1 MSGRAGRPDD
11 RETGPDRSDRPGPD
25 RSDRPG
31 ASRPGPGRP
40 RLTGR
45 SAILALVLCAIALSL
60 AYPVREYIS
69 QRRQIDQLQLQQT
82 QIAAQLKSLRT
93 QRRALTDPAYVER
106 IARDQLHMCL
116 PSQTCYVIV
125 GAGTPATRRTDRS
138 QATTAWYSRL
148 WSSVRQANA
157 AEPAARPGKAHPGV
171 RRAGSGHAGAGHR
184 GGSGRTGPGR
194 G

>member
-11 RETGPDRSDRPGPD
+11 RGTGPSRSGRPGPE
-25 RSDRPG
+25 RPP
-31 ASRPGPGRP
+31 AGRP

-45 SAILALVLCAIALSL
+45 SAILALALCAIALSL
-60 AYPVREYIS
+60 AYPVREDIS

-82 QIAAQLKSLRT
+82 QIAAQLKSLQA

-116 PSQTCYVIV
+116 PSQTCYVII
-125 GAGTPATRRTDRS
+125 GGTRSAARRASRS
-138 QATTAWYSRL
+138 QAATAWYSRL

-157 AEPAARPGKAHPGV
+157 AETAARPGRAH
-171 RRAGSGHAGAGHR
+171 SGARHSR
-184 GGSGRTGPGR
+184 TGSGRTGSGRTGSGRAGPGR

>member
-1 MSGRAGRPDD
+1 MSRRADRTDD
-11 RETGPDRSDRPGPD
+11 RGTDPGHSGRPGPD
-25 RSDRPG
+25 RPGSERPG
-31 ASRPGPGRP
+31 ASRLAPGRP

-69 QRRQIDQLQLQQT
+69 QRRQIDQLQLRQT
-82 QIAAQLKSLRT
+82 QIAAQLKSLQA

-116 PSQTCYVIV
+116 PSQTCYVII
-125 GAGTPATRRTDRS
+125 GAGTSAAARTGRG
-138 QATTAWYSRL
+138 QATATWYSRL

-157 AEPAARPGKAHPGV
+157 VEPAARPG
-171 RRAGSGHAGAGHR
+171 RARQDARGPGAGRPR
-184 GGSGRTGPGR
+184 GYGR
-194 G
+194 

>member
-11 RETGPDRSDRPGPD
+11 RGTGPDRSGRPGPE
-25 RSDRPG
+25 RPP
-31 ASRPGPGRP
+31 AGRP

-45 SAILALVLCAIALSL
+45 SAILALALCAIALSL

-82 QIAAQLKSLRT
+82 QIAAQLKSLQT

-116 PSQTCYVIV
+116 PSQTCYVVI
-125 GAGTPATRRTDRS
+125 GGSRSAARRASRS

-157 AEPAARPGKAHPGV
+157 AERAARPGGPHPGA
-171 RRAGSGHAGAGHR
+171 RHTGPGHTGPGHTGAGHH
-184 GGSGRTGPGR
+184 GGSGRSGPAR

>member
-1 MSGRAGRPDD
+1 VSGRAARPDD
-11 RETGPDRSDRPGPD
+11 RGPGPD
-25 RSDRPG
+25 RSGRPG
-31 ASRPGPGRP
+31 PERPAASRPGPVRP

-45 SAILALVLCAIALSL
+45 AAILALALCAIALSL

-82 QIAAQLKSLRT
+82 QIAAQLKSLQA

-116 PSQTCYVIV
+116 PSQTCYVII
-125 GAGTPATRRTDRS
+125 GAGRSAARRTGRS
-138 QATTAWYSRL
+138 QATAAWYSRL
-148 WSSVRQANA
+148 WSSVRQANV
-157 AEPAARPGKAHPGV
+157 AEPAARPGRPRPRV
-171 RRAGSGHAGAGHR
+171 RRT
-184 GGSGRTGPGR
+184 GSGRTGAGRHGGSGRAGSGR